1 MGGKPHKRANLIG
14 KRRRE
19 RVMLRQFTTV
29 LRDLWQASGEA
40 GGAYR
45 PDLHYMRGPGPK
57 WHAKYGHL
65 YPKSEPMSAHA
76 NSTLGEIA
84 EHHA

>member
-1 MGGKPHKRANLIG
+1 MGKK
-14 KRRRE
+14 KRE
-19 RVMLRQFTTV
+19 RVMLRRFRMV
-29 LRDLWQASGEA
+29 LRDIWVASGEP

-65 YPKSEPMSAHA
+65 YPKSQPALRPA
-76 NSTLGEIA
+76 TSTLGDIA
-84 EHHA
+84 ERHA